1 MKPIDTIYS
10 RMEIL
15 ALEDM
20 IQFLLNNERCEL
32 LDEMDRI
39 NLSMVDKEWPTVNG
53 WDNLKN

>member
-39 NLSMVDKEWPTVNG
+39 NLSMVDKEYHE
-53 WDNLKN
+53 